1 MLNNIINDPESKKA
15 REVVRKVIGYMT
27 LGMDASPVFSEMC
40 RASYTNDEVT
50 KKMIYFYLT
59 TYA

>member
-27 LGMDASPVFSEMC
+27 LGMDASPVFS
-40 RASYTNDEVT
+40 
-50 KKMIYFYLT
+50 
-59 TYA
+59 